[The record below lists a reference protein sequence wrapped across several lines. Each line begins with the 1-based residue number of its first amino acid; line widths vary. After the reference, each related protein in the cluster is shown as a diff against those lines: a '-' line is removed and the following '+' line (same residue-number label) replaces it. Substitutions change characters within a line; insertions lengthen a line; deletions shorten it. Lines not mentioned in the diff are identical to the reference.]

1 MDFFTSIFLNTNKE
15 WRAGWKTAF
24 FVMLIIILTFFS
36 ALLLKILPEDY
47 QRIPF
52 AMLISAPLASWISIK
67 FIDQKSLKNIGLL
80 TGEGAKVIFVDCILG
95 LLAGAAAM
103 GVIALLITFYGGS
116 FTLNPSLITEKVIT
130 FFLLMI
136 AVGITEELQVRGY
149 MLRVIS
155 DGFRFGSMTIQQGFW
170 TAAIFTSIIFG
181 LLHFFNPNASFV
193 STLNISLAGILLVW
207 PIAVTG
213 RMYGAFAL
221 HFSWNWF
228 QGGLFGFPVSGQAIQ
243 NSIYVY
249 TMPEN
254 ATFFSGGDFGPEA
267 GIVGLIGMI
276 IASLPFWFIYMRQNR
291 TLRIFETQFEQIK
304 D

>member
-1 MDFFTSIFLNTNKE
+1 MDLFTSIFLNTNKE

-24 FVMLIIILTFFS
+24 FVVLVIILTFFA
-36 ALLLKILPEDY
+36 ALLLQLLPKEY
-47 QRIPF
+47 QQIPF

-67 FIDQKSLKNIGLL
+67 YVDQKSLKSIGLL
-80 TGEGAKVIFVDCILG
+80 TGEGAKVIFVDCLLG
-95 LLAGAAAM
+95 LVAGAVAM
-103 GVIALLITFYGGS
+103 GVIALLIIFYGGT
-116 FTLNPSLITEKVIT
+116 FVINQSLLTEKVIG
-130 FFLLMI
+130 FFLLML

-155 DGFRFGSMTIQQGFW
+155 AGFRFGQMSIQQGFW
-170 TAAIFTSIIFG
+170 AAAIFTSIIFG

-193 STLNISLAGILLVW
+193 STLNISLAGLLLVW

-228 QGGLFGFPVSGQAIQ
+228 QGGLFGFPVSGQAIE

-254 ATFFSGGDFGPEA
+254 ATFFSGGAFGPEA

-276 IASLPFWFIYMRQNR
+276 IAALPFWFIYIRQNR
-291 TLRIFETQFEQIK
+291 TLRIFETQFEQIQ

>member
-24 FVMLIIILTFFS
+24 FIMLVIILTFPVAF
-36 ALLLKILPEDY
+36 LLKLLPAEY
-47 QRIPF
+47 QQIPF
-52 AMLISAPLASWISIK
+52 AMLISVPLASWIVLRYV
-67 FIDQKSLKNIGLL
+67 DQKPLKTIGLL
-80 TGEGAKVIFVDCILG
+80 TGDGAKVILVDCLFG
-95 LLAGAAAM
+95 LVSGAAAM
-103 GVIALLITFYGGS
+103 SIIALLIVFYGGS
-116 FTLNPSLITEKVIT
+116 FEMNSSLLTEKVIG
-130 FFLLMI
+130 FFMLMI
-136 AVGITEELQVRGY
+136 AVGITEEMQVRGY

-155 DGFRFGSMTIQQGFW
+155 DGFRFGSMSIKQGFW
-170 TAAIFTSIIFG
+170 AAAIFTSIIFG
-181 LLHFFNPNASFV
+181 LLHFFNPNTSFV

-228 QGGLFGFPVSGQAIQ
+228 QGGLFGFPVSGQAIE

-254 ATFFSGGDFGPEA
+254 ATFFSGGAFGPEA

-276 IASLPFWFIYMRQNR
+276 IAALPFWFIYIRQNR

>member
-1 MDFFTSIFLNTNKE
+1 MDLFTSIFLNKNKE

-24 FVMLIIILTFFS
+24 FVVLVIILTFFA
-36 ALLLKILPEDY
+36 ALLLQLLPKEY
-47 QRIPF
+47 QQIPF

-67 FIDQKSLKNIGLL
+67 YVDQKSLKSIGLL
-80 TGEGAKVIFVDCILG
+80 TGEGAKVIFVDCLLG
-95 LLAGAAAM
+95 LVAGAVAM
-103 GVIALLITFYGGS
+103 GVIALLIIFYGGT
-116 FTLNPSLITEKVIT
+116 FVINQSLLTEKVIG
-130 FFLLMI
+130 FFLLML

-155 DGFRFGSMTIQQGFW
+155 AGFRFGQMSIQQGFW
-170 TAAIFTSIIFG
+170 AAAIFTSIIFG

-193 STLNISLAGILLVW
+193 STLNISLAGLLLVW

-243 NSIYVY
+243 NSIFVY
-249 TMPEN
+249 IMPEN
-254 ATFFSGGDFGPEA
+254 ATFFSGGAFGPEA
-267 GIVGLIGMI
+267 GIVGLMGMF
-276 IASLPFWFIYMRQNR
+276 IAALPFWFIYIRQNR